1 MKINILAV
9 SATTLL
15 LASTGAHAAPASAA
29 PARTTAPAAAPVQ
42 ALASGPAIPG
52 LCVLSTQQAIA
63 NSKVGQ
69 YVNSRMEQI
78 LAQVRAELAPEETS
92 ITADAKAF
100 EAARATLDQATLQSR
115 GQALDGRV
123 NALRQKAELRNREIK
138 ATNDKSL
145 NRIAQELDPLAQQIY
160 QQRRCSILVD
170 KQAVMTENS
179 EMDLTPSVATALDA
193 RIQQFQIDR
202 EHLDAAPPA
211 PAR

>member
-1 MKINILAV
+1 
-9 SATTLL
+9 
-15 LASTGAHAAPASAA
+15 
-29 PARTTAPAAAPVQ
+29 
-42 ALASGPAIPG
+42 
-52 LCVLSTQQAIA
+52 
-63 NSKVGQ
+63 
-69 YVNSRMEQI
+69 MEQI
-78 LAQVRAELAPEETS
+78 LAQVRAELAPEEAA

-100 EAARATLDQATLQSR
+100 ESARATLDQATLQSR

-123 NALRQKAELRNREIK
+123 NALRQKADLRNREIK

-145 NRIAQELDPLAQQIY
+145 NRIAQELEPLAQQIY
-160 QQRRCSILVD
+160 QQRRCSVLVD
-170 KQAVMTENS
+170 KQAVMVQNS